1 MGNKIFELSHEELI
15 LVDGGN
21 TKPYGC
27 RTTGQSIGRTLADN
41 VIVDAITETVGEIYD
56 RLKKLFN

>member
-1 MGNKIFELSHEELI
+1 MTNLTYTELLCIE
-15 LVDGGN
+15 GGAK
-21 TKPYGC
+21 KPCGC

-41 VIVDAITETVGEIYD
+41 VIVDTITETVGEIYD